1 MKVSDNSIVL
11 VGAGG
16 HSRSVIDVIEQ
27 DGRYEIYGLVDV
39 ASNIGSKVLGYEVI
53 AGDEELPQ
61 LFSRCANA
69 LVTVGHI
76 ENNTLRVRLYQT
88 LKKIGYFLPVLVSP
102 LAYVSK
108 YAELGEGTVVMHHA
122 LVNTNAKVGRNCIIN
137 SKALV
142 EHDVQV
148 GDHCH
153 ISTASVLNGGVVVK
167 ENTFFGSNATS
178 RQEAVLEGFVK
189 AGSISK

>member
-1 MKVSDNSIVL
+1 MKVSDNSIIL

-16 HSRSVIDVIEQ
+16 HCRSVIDVIEQ

-61 LFSRCANA
+61 LFSQCTNA

-76 ENNTLRVRLYQT
+76 QNNTLRVRLYQT
-88 LKKIGYFLPVLVSP
+88 LKKIGYFLPALVSP

-108 YAELGEGTVVMHHA
+108 HAELGEGTVVMHHA
-122 LVNTNAKVGRNCIIN
+122 LVNVNAKVGRNCIIN

-142 EHDVQV
+142 EHDVQI

-178 RQEAVLEGFVK
+178 RQEVVLEGFVK